1 VWDEETNVTTASDGG
16 DRSRI
21 ARAPARDAARDALRA
36 SLIDARRRL
45 PASERHAAA
54 EALAARLEALLG
66 DVGGEAIAI
75 YWPVR
80 GEPALGELTQ
90 RWAQSG
96 ARLALPVV
104 VAPATPLR
112 FVAWQPGEPT
122 VPGAWGIPRPAAD
135 DALRP
140 TVLVVPCV
148 GFDARCYRLGY
159 GGGFYDRSLAALAAD
174 GGPPPRAIGVAWDD
188 ALLARFDPLPTDLP
202 LDAVVTPSAV
212 FRGRPA
218 PGG

>member
-1 VWDEETNVTTASDGG
+1 VAG
-16 DRSRI
+16 
-21 ARAPARDAARDALRA
+21 
-36 SLIDARRRL
+36 
-45 PASERHAAA
+45 
-54 EALAARLEALLG
+54 EALAARLEAWLG
-66 DVGGEAIAI
+66 GVGGESIAI

-80 GEPALGELTQ
+80 GEPDLGELPR
-90 RWAQSG
+90 RWVQAG

-104 VAPATPLR
+104 VAPATPLA

-135 DALRP
+135 VALRP
-140 TVLVVPCV
+140 TVLIVPCV

-188 ALLARFDPLPTDLP
+188 ALLAGFDPLPTDLP
-202 LDAVVTPSAV
+202 LDAVITPSAV
-212 FRGRPA
+212 FRGQSGS
-218 PGG
+218 GG